1 MGTLGEPHLRIHTPQ
16 SSLGGEGGG
25 GLKFKLGK
33 ERRRDPLVCS
43 WMLYRCGQRRVV
55 ILQM

>member
-1 MGTLGEPHLRIHTPQ
+1 M
-16 SSLGGEGGG
+16 
-25 GLKFKLGK
+25 KFKLGK